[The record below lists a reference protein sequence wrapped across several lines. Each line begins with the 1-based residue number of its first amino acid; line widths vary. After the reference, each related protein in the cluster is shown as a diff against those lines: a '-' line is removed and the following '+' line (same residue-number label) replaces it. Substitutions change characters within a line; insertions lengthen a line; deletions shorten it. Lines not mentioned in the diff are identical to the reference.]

1 MILLYLTTLK
11 ILVMG
16 AAGKTG
22 NAIAF
27 QLLAKGFPVR
37 AFVRQDDDRA
47 DQLREAGAEIFL
59 GNLAEMTD
67 LNQAMKGIQRAYFVA
82 PFDPGQLYKSMVS
95 AIAAADA
102 KLELVVGITQW
113 LAQPQ
118 HPSVSTR
125 ESYMTNR
132 ILSWMP
138 GVELVLVNP
147 GKQLKLWVWN
157 PDCKVSFVTMSKNTD
172 RVVLKL
178 APQLM
183 PYWKLEVMNQ
193 RILKL
198 RFAIM

>member
-1 MILLYLTTLK
+1 MKPK

-37 AFVRQDDDRA
+37 AFVRRDDHRA
-47 DQLREAGAEIFL
+47 DKLREAGAEIFL

-67 LNQAMKGIQRAYFVA
+67 LNQAMRGIQRAYFVA
-82 PFDPGQLYKSMVS
+82 PFDPGQLYKSM
-95 AIAAADA
+95 AFALAAADA

-118 HPSVSTR
+118 HPSVATR

-138 GVELVLVNP
+138 GVDLVLVNP
-147 GKQLKLWVWN
+147 GWFAANYMALLEPIAQLGIFPMPLGEGRTA
-157 PDCKVSFVTMSKNTD
+157 PVSNKD
-172 RVVLKL
+172 IARVVVGALTNP
-178 APQLM
+178 APH
-183 PYWKLEVMNQ
+183 N
-193 RILKL
+193 
-198 RFAIM
+198 